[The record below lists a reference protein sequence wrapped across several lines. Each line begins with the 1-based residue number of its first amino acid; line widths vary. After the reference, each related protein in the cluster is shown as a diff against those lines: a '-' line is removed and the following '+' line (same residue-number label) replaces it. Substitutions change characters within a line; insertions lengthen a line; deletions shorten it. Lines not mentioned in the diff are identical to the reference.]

1 MRRRTFLK
9 LGALGPAMLAL
20 EQLPARG
27 AWLAGTVPAPE
38 RSIEPGAERIF
49 DDDESELLMAIVD
62 RMVYTGDP
70 GAPEPREIGT
80 LATIE
85 ATLALLDE
93 SLVDELRL
101 ALRLVEYWPLLF
113 EWRFRR
119 FRSLSPEA
127 QDRSLEGWRGSRIE
141 TRRRVFY
148 ALRNLA
154 LLGYWSQDETWP
166 LIGYGGPWIRRP
178 A

>member
-20 EQLPARG
+20 EQLPAR
-27 AWLAGTVPAPE
+27 AAGGPAASPTLGGAPE
-38 RSIEPGAERIF
+38 RDGEHLLDP
-49 DDDESELLMAIVD
+49 DEADLLMAIVE
-62 RMVYTGDP
+62 RMVDTGDP
-70 GAPEPREIGT
+70 RAPAPRAIGT
-80 LATIE
+80 FAAIE
-85 ATLALLDE
+85 ATLAQLHPSLL
-93 SLVDELRL
+93 DELRL
-101 ALRLVEYWPLLF
+101 ALRGVDFWPLLF

-119 FRSLSPEA
+119 FRSLSFEA
-127 QDRSLEGWRGSRIE
+127 QDQSLEGWRTSRIE